1 MSIPEN
7 ILLLKR
13 ICNFFYPIRH
23 NHPALIIHKD
33 GIIAELLDDLPALFR
48 SEDEERRGKRV
59 TVRSAI
65 PDERDRFH
73 ALRGLAGARVQDMV
87 IALPVNDL
95 IPLIVPRRGYKLVR
109 KLENGEGLGRVRRVW
124 Y

>member
-1 MSIPEN
+1 MIIP
-7 ILLLKR
+7 ITTLLLKR
-13 ICNFFYPIRH
+13 IFNFFYPIRH

-33 GIIAELLDDLPALFR
+33 GIIAELFDDLPALFR

-59 TVRSAI
+59 ADRSAI

-87 IALPVNDL
+87 IPLPVNDL
-95 IPLIVPRRGYKLVR
+95 IPLIVSRCGYVLVR
-109 KLENGEGLGRVRRVW
+109 KLEDGEGL
-124 Y
+124 